1 MNFLFQHST
10 IRFTINDFIF
20 RLKKL
25 QKIVDK
31 EDIDS
36 LLILNGV
43 DSNHNFENIKLT
55 NWLFL
60 GQNGV
65 EIEQSEYLDENFN
78 EMILLIKKKG
88 QISIFCEPPL
98 YEILKSFLIIIPNLE
113 LFCPTDKQYE
123 NKDDMELIKIT
134 QFIKMVR
141 DLKVIGVLL
150 EPKYEPNVNN
160 VEKWPLIQAYGQ
172 AGFVSSKKK
181 YKCF

>member
-1 MNFLFQHST
+1 M
-10 IRFTINDFIF
+10 
-20 RLKKL
+20 
-25 QKIVDK
+25 
-31 EDIDS
+31 
-36 LLILNGV
+36 
-43 DSNHNFENIKLT
+43 
-55 NWLFL
+55 
-60 GQNGV
+60 
-65 EIEQSEYLDENFN
+65 
-78 EMILLIKKKG
+78 
-88 QISIFCEPPL
+88 

-172 AGFVSSKKK
+172 AGFVSS
-181 YKCF
+181 